1 MKLSRLK
8 FFSPLP
14 QVGAVVL
21 CGLPVLFPGL
31 ALADENAAGSQHD
44 KLDEITV
51 IDRREEVKD
60 AERRMAEESFFVP
73 YSPSAIGAEAI
84 RDKNAANVTD
94 AIGAMAGVSV
104 LNQGA
109 FNRSLSIRGLDG
121 PRVVTLVDG
130 VKIGNQ
136 GMNHSG
142 AGELNMTDIHT
153 VESVEVVRG
162 SPSVIYDPGA
172 SGGVVNV
179 ISQSAVI
186 EDSLGFKQTL
196 GYDQGYG
203 KTTSSTQV
211 RGGTGEV
218 GASVTYSYED
228 ATDYRIAGGDEQK
241 ELLISQTNDQAGF
254 SPSAVNVSD
263 LGYKAESLSARAA
276 AKVLGDGRV
285 EASVDRWLGKD
296 INFIHGPTIGEAL
309 VIHYDR
315 MQRDTNALRFKKQ
328 TLGALEDIN
337 MAFANQTLVQEVGAD
352 AVGTTLHSNNLSL
365 SGLLRNGDWRTRIGA
380 EMTVDDAETLVSS
393 GQDYYAIFAN
403 LEYAVGDFLFSGGLR
418 GNWWR
423 TTQELL
429 EGSNPSVAKDLYGI
443 SGITPPMDES
453 SPTWA
458 LGAVYMLN
466 EQQNLALNFN
476 TTYRNPDLYERY
488 AFGGVYGGGAEMV
501 PESGKHVEALW
512 KYLDDRWAM
521 TASVFYSD
529 FDNYITTKNVRQLT
543 NPAGLRQ
550 CVAAGLCDPVKGDFN
565 GRENEFFS
573 QFVQYYN
580 AEHVT
585 NQGAEFSA
593 RYDDGVHDVRAALGY
608 NAIRSD
614 DVFVIANSQPI
625 RLNLSY
631 KHRFEHAWKP
641 WAMAEFIGVTDT
653 PEVSQYGGFEPYA
666 LLNLYAGMRV
676 DDFLLTA
683 GVGNVT
689 DTVYHPPYG
698 GINGLARTFF
708 INLTYDW
715 GRSG

>member
-1 MKLSRLK
+1 MFLGM
-8 FFSPLP
+8 PLT
-14 QVGAVVL
+14 
-21 CGLPVLFPGL
+21 LP
-31 ALADENAAGSQHD
+31 ASAWADEPLARESPD
-44 KLDEITV
+44 KLGDIQ
-51 IDRREEVKD
+51 VKADKESPQD
-60 AERRMAEESFFVP
+60 AERRMAEESFFLP
-73 YSPSAIGAEAI
+73 YSPSAVGAESI
-84 RDKNAANVTD
+84 LEKNAANATD
-94 AIGAMAGVSV
+94 AISDMAGVSV
-104 LNQGA
+104 LSQGA

-136 GMNHSG
+136 GMSHSG

-153 VESVEVVRG
+153 VEQIEVVRG
-162 SPSVIYDPGA
+162 SPSVIYDSGA

-179 ISQSAVI
+179 VSASALVD
-186 EDSLGFKQTL
+186 ESLGFKQVL

-211 RGGTGEV
+211 RGGNGDV
-218 GASVTYSYED
+218 GASVTYTYED

-241 ELLISQTNDQAGF
+241 DLLISQSNDQASQNPG
-254 SPSAVNVSD
+254 AVNISD
-263 LGYKAESLSARAA
+263 LGYRAESLSARAA
-276 AKVLGDGRV
+276 ARVLDDGRI
-285 EASVDRWLGKD
+285 EASVDRWLGRD

-328 TLGALEDIN
+328 SLGALEDIN
-337 MAFANQTLVQEVGAD
+337 LSFANQKLVQEVGSD
-352 AVGTTLHSNNLSL
+352 SVGTTLNSNTLNLSAL
-365 SGLLRNGDWRTRIGA
+365 MRNGSLRTRMGA
-380 EMTVDDAETLVSS
+380 ELSLDDAETLVSS
-393 GQDYYAIFAN
+393 TQDYYAMFAN
-403 LEYAVGDFLFSGGLR
+403 VEYALGDFLFSGGLR
-418 GNWWR
+418 GNGWR

-429 EGSNPSVAKDLYGI
+429 AGSNPTVAKDLYGI

-453 SPTWA
+453 SPTWS

-501 PESGKHVEALW
+501 PESGRHVEALW
-512 KYLDDRWAM
+512 KYLDQQWAM
-521 TASVFYSD
+521 TASLFYSD

-543 NPAGLRQ
+543 NPEGLRQ
-550 CVAAGLCDPVKGDFN
+550 CVAAGICDPVKGDFN

-608 NAIRSD
+608 NDTRSN

-631 KHRFEHAWKP
+631 KHRFAHEWKP
-641 WAMAEFIGVTDT
+641 WAMAQAVGVSDT
-653 PEVSQYGGFEPYA
+653 PEVRQYGGFEPYA
-666 LLNLYAGMRV
+666 LLNLYAGLRV
-676 DDFLLTA
+676 DDVLITA

-698 GINGLARTFF
+698 GINGLARYFF
-708 INLTYDW
+708 LNLTYDFDSK
-715 GRSG
+715 RS